1 MTVRSVLVLVV
12 LVPTTLGSCG
22 GKHDAGT
29 ASTAASPNEV
39 LLTKDQLAQMK
50 VVVEKVDLQ
59 DVDDTVLASGKVAF
73 DDQKVLH
80 VFSPVTGKAI
90 KVIAQLGEHVNKG
103 DPLLMIE
110 SPDIGQVTS
119 DVGKA
124 MANLKA
130 AETNYQRMK
139 ELLALKAVAQ
149 LDYETAVNAY
159 GQAKAELERAQQK
172 SALFHSGDVVGQTY
186 TLRSEIAGEVFYK
199 NVATGM
205 EVAGQYTGTSP
216 VEIFTIGDADQVWVL
231 TDVFE
236 VDIPRVKL
244 GAKVVVN
251 VPSWPGRD
259 FVGKV
264 DWISSA
270 LDPTT
275 HATKV
280 RCTFDNADRALKP
293 EMFATVKISVD
304 VKKAIAIP
312 RSSVVRLGEQLVVFL
327 DRGVTT
333 DGHEKFERL
342 PVIVDEG
349 EGGKWLTVDHG
360 LDVGNRIV
368 TGGALLMSGML

>member
-1 MTVRSVLVLVV
+1 MKHTAILVLFAAA
-12 LVPTTLGSCG
+12 TACHG
-22 GKHDAGT
+22 GHDEAAAAPAGN
-29 ASTAASPNEV
+29 PNV
-39 LLTKDQLAQMK
+39 ALLTKDQIAQMK
-50 VVVEKVDLQ
+50 VVVENVDMQ
-59 DVDDTVLASGKVAF
+59 DVDDTVLASGKVAY

-90 KVIAQLGEHVNKG
+90 KVIAQLGDHVKKG
-103 DPLLMIE
+103 DPLVVIE
-110 SPDIGQVTS
+110 SPDIGAATS

-139 ELLALKAVAQ
+139 ELWALKAVSQ

-172 SALFHSGDVVGQTY
+172 AALFHSGDIVGQTY
-186 TLRSEIAGEVFYK
+186 TLRSDLAGEVSVK
-199 NVATGM
+199 NVSTGM
-205 EVAGQYTGTSP
+205 EVSGQYTGQNP
-216 VEIFTIGDADQVWVL
+216 VELFTVGDADKVWVL

-236 VDIPRVKL
+236 VDIPRVKI
-244 GAKVVVN
+244 GSKVVVN

-259 FVGKV
+259 FTGSV

-280 RCTFDNADRALKP
+280 RCTFDNSDRALKP

-312 RSSVVRLGEQLVVFL
+312 RSAVIRLGEQLVVFL
-327 DRGVTT
+327 DRGA
-333 DGHEKFERL
+333 DGAGKERFERV
-342 PVIVDEG
+342 PVLVDEG
-349 EGGKWLTVDHG
+349 EGSKWLTVDHG
-360 LDVGNRIV
+360 LEVGDRVVTSGAVLISDV
-368 TGGALLMSGML
+368 LQ